1 MVELLEGQFIVGYFG
16 SVSGQADVIVDIVLK
31 HWVPSVHLA
40 NDVCGAFQVLYQGL
54 DFPQLFR
61 VVQVGDVDLDLL
73 SVARKML
80 LSGIEPGTLT
90 NSFFSPQPPHSAGKC
105 DVIGPKN
112 HVPMGTKVGKVTN
125 KL

>member
-1 MVELLEGQFIVGYFG
+1 MVQFVDAQSSVFLLEV
-16 SVSGQADVIVDIVLK
+16 VAVVLGK
-31 HWVPSVHLA
+31 DGVPRVHLA
-40 NDVCGAFQVLYQGL
+40 DDVCGAFQVLYQGL

-61 VVQVGDVDLDLL
+61 VVHVGDVDLDLL